1 MKFVERPE
9 HKVAAENGCDG
20 QNHMKRYHDNR
31 LGLRQTVAFKTNFRG
46 NVHLCFVVA
55 TFPSVTGHLLL
66 GLLNLVVVATFPS
79 VTGHLLL
86 GLLNLELQLPMC
98 PFKFLIR
105 SQLLLSEFKLACA
118 QLRFA
123 EY

>member
-9 HKVAAENGCDG
+9 YEVAAENGCDG
-20 QNHMKRYHDNR
+20 QNHMKSYHDNR

-55 TFPSVTGHLLL
+55 TFPSVTGH
-66 GLLNLVVVATFPS
+66 V
-79 VTGHLLL
+79 LL
-86 GLLNLELQLPMC
+86 GLLNLELQLAMC

-105 SQLLLSEFKLACA
+105 SQLPLSEFKLAYA

>member
-9 HKVAAENGCDG
+9 HEVAAENGCDG
-20 QNHMKRYHDNR
+20 QNDMKMYHDNI
-31 LGLRQTVAFKTNFRG
+31 LSLRQTAAFETKFRG
-46 NVHLCFVVA
+46 SVHLCFVVA
-55 TFPSVTGHLLL
+55 TFPSITGHVL
-66 GLLNLVVVATFPS
+66 P
-79 VTGHLLL
+79 
-86 GLLNLELQLPMC
+86 GLLNLELQLAMS

-105 SQLLLSEFKLACA
+105 SQLLLSEFKLAFA